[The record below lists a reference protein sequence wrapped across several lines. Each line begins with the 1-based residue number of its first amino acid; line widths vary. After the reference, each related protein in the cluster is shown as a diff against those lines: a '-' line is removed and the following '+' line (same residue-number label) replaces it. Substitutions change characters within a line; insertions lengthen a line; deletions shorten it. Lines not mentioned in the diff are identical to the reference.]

1 MVLNSLIDCQN
12 SRGFTP
18 LMEVCFR
25 GYDSSN
31 QKEQA
36 FEGRLK
42 IVDKL
47 LEAGADP
54 NYSKEIT

>member
-1 MVLNSLIDCQN
+1 
-12 SRGFTP
+12 
-18 LMEVCFR
+18 MEVCFR

-54 NYSKEIT
+54 NYTKEVT